1 LPLVRVLLDYRPAL
15 RSRTG
20 VGEYVHE
27 LLAALVRTRRP
38 GEEFTLF
45 SSSWADRLA
54 PDTAEAFPGVRLIDR
69 RVPVKALNWSWH
81 RAAWPPVEWLAGSP
95 FDLVHAAHPIAIPGS
110 GASVITIH
118 DLDFLDHREWTTA
131 EVQRDYGELV
141 RRQAQRADG
150 ILTSSEHTAAAIAAR
165 LGVKDTVVVA
175 RPGVPRWVAN
185 GRSRPL
191 PADGH
196 LLFVGTLEPRKN
208 VGGLLDAYEQL
219 LSRHA
224 AAPDLVLM
232 GRATPAA
239 GQWLERIARPPLD
252 GHVRH
257 LGYVPDAERRSVYE
271 GALLLVL
278 PSWAEGFGLPALEAM
293 ALGIPVVASN
303 AGALPEVVGD
313 AGLLVS
319 PDDCAGLAS
328 AIEQVVG
335 DRGLQSRLSCAG
347 RDRVRGWSWDD
358 AAARVRALYEQAVT
372 RQAERHAHRG

>member
-1 LPLVRVLLDYRPAL
+1 LPLVHVLLDYRPAL

-27 LLAALVRTRRP
+27 LLAALVRTRRS

-54 PDTAEAFPGVRLIDR
+54 PETAEVFPGVRLIDR
-69 RVPVKALNWSWH
+69 RVPVKALNWAWH
-81 RAAWPPVEWLAGSP
+81 RAEWPPVERLAGGA
-95 FDLVHAAHPIAIPGS
+95 FDVVHAAHPMAIPGR

-118 DLDFLDHREWTTA
+118 DLDFLDHPKWTTA
-131 EVQRDYGELV
+131 EVRRDYAELV
-141 RRQAQRADG
+141 KRHAQRADG
-150 ILTSSEHTAAAIAAR
+150 ILTSSEHTAAAITAR
-165 LGVKDTVVVA
+165 LGVTDTVVVA
-175 RPGVPRWVAN
+175 RPGVPRWVPN

-208 VGGLLDAYEQL
+208 VGGLLDAYERL
-219 LSRHA
+219 LTRHA
-224 AAPDLVLM
+224 GTPDLILM

-239 GQWLERIARPPLD
+239 AHWLERIARPPLA
-252 GHVRH
+252 GRVRH
-257 LGYVPDAERRSVYE
+257 LGYVPDGERRSVYE

-293 ALGIPVVASN
+293 ALGIPVVASD

-319 PDDCAGLAS
+319 PGDPVALAS
-328 AIEQVVG
+328 ALEQVVA
-335 DRGLQSRLSCAG
+335 DPGLRARLSFAG
-347 RDRVRGWSWDD
+347 RDRVRGWSWDH
-358 AAARVRALYEQAVT
+358 AAARVRALYERAVA
-372 RQAERHAHRG
+372 RRAERHAHRP